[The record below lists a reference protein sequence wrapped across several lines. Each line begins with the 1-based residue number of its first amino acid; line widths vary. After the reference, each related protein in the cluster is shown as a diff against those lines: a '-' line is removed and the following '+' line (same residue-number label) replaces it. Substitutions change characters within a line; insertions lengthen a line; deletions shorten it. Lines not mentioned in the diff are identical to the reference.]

1 MLLYALLVAPL
12 VAALLTVFASG
23 KDGESSF
30 RLGLLLSVLVA
41 LLGLPLVTCMPL
53 LDASLPWFTLWG
65 TNATVHLHLANDG
78 LSAWLIQLVTWL
90 TPIAILGSRKLV
102 GDRMRDFAASVLVM
116 EALMIGALLS
126 RDLVLFYLFFEAMLV
141 PMLVL
146 IALFGGAERRSASL
160 WFFLYTMF
168 GSIFMLVAIWWL
180 AWKTGSTEL
189 ARVIAD
195 LPGLRASGQLTAD
208 GERWLFFAFALAFAV
223 KVPLVP
229 FHSWQAKTYSETPAG
244 GAVLLAGAMA
254 KIGVYGFLRFV
265 LPMFPALSAEYAHIF
280 VWLGLIGVVGGAL
293 VAMAQD
299 DVKRMIAYSSLSHL
313 SLVMVGIFS
322 FHQAALA
329 GVPLQMV
336 AHGLSVAALFLLVGF
351 LEARSSSRGLDDFGG
366 LADRTPIFAVLF
378 VISALASAALPGT
391 ANFIGEFML
400 LFGSYL
406 GLGFAVALIAGLSV
420 ILGAVYL
427 LRWVQRWL
435 YGKRH
440 PSLDR
445 LPDLGASEIL
455 AVVPLLLASFFF
467 GFYPK
472 PINAQSVPVV
482 VELARPARE
491 AAAALKPAPAKA
503 DAPVKTTAVP
513 AAPAHAAPAAAA
525 APAVAAPAA
534 STSVKP

>member
-1 MLLYALLVAPL
+1 MLLYALIAAPL
-12 VAALLTVFASG
+12 LAALLTVFASG

-30 RLGLLLSVLVA
+30 RLGLVLSFLIA
-41 LLGLPLVTCMPL
+41 LLGLPLVTCVPAIEAKL
-53 LDASLPWFTLWG
+53 AWFTLWG
-65 TNATVHLHLANDG
+65 TNAEVSFSLASDG
-78 LSAWLIQLVTWL
+78 LSAWVIQLVTWL

-102 GDRMRDFAASVLVM
+102 GERMRDFAASVLVM

-126 RDLVLFYLFFEAMLV
+126 RDLVVFYLFFEAMLV

-168 GSIFMLVAIWWL
+168 GSIFMLVALWWL
-180 AWKTGSTEL
+180 AWKTGSTDL
-189 ARVIAD
+189 ATVISKLAAFRD
-195 LPGLRASGQLTAD
+195 AGQLPPETD
-208 GERWLFFAFALAFAV
+208 FYLFVAFALAFAV

-254 KIGVYGFLRFV
+254 KIGIYGFLRFV
-265 LPMFPALSAEYAHIF
+265 LPLFPEMSAQYADVF

-299 DVKRMIAYSSLSHL
+299 DVKRMIAFSSLSHL

-329 GVPLQMV
+329 GVPIQMV

-366 LADRTPIFAVLF
+366 LADKAPIFAVLF
-378 VISALASAALPGT
+378 VITALASAALPGT

-406 GLGFAVALIAGLSV
+406 GLGFTVALIAGLSV
-420 ILGAVYL
+420 ILTAVYL
-427 LRWVQRWL
+427 LRLVQRWL

-445 LPDLGASEIL
+445 LPDLSASEIM

-472 PINAQSVPVV
+472 PINAQAVPVV
-482 VELARPARE
+482 DALAATARAE
-491 AAAALKPAPAKA
+491 AQALKAPAKVET
-503 DAPVKTTAVP
+503 PKTTAIPAKP
-513 AAPAHAAPAAAA
+513 AAPAQPATTGVTAPAT
-525 APAVAAPAA
+525 P
-534 STSVKP
+534 VKP

>member
-1 MLLYALLVAPL
+1 MLLYVLLAAPL

-30 RLGLLLSVLVA
+30 RLGLVLSLMVA
-41 LLGLPLVTCMPL
+41 LLGLPLVTCMPV

-65 TNATVHLHLANDG
+65 TNATVHLHLASDG
-78 LSAWLIQLVTWL
+78 LSGWLIQLVTWL

-102 GDRMRDFAASVLVM
+102 GDRMRDFAAAVLVM

-126 RDLVLFYLFFEAMLV
+126 RDLVVFYVFFEAMLV

-189 ARVIAD
+189 ARIILVLPD
-195 LPGLRASGQLTAD
+195 LKASGQLTAT
-208 GERWLFFAFALAFAV
+208 GECWLFVAFALAFAV

-229 FHSWQAKTYSETPAG
+229 FHSWQARTYSETPAG

-265 LPMFPALSAEYAHIF
+265 LPMFPALSAEYAHVF

-299 DVKRMIAYSSLSHL
+299 DIKRMIAFSSLSHL

-329 GVPLQMV
+329 GVPVQMV
-336 AHGLSVAALFLLVGF
+336 AHGLSVAALFLLVGY

-378 VISALASAALPGT
+378 VITALASAALPGT
-391 ANFIGEFML
+391 ANFVGEFML

-420 ILGAVYL
+420 ILTAVYL
-427 LRWVQRWL
+427 LRVVQRWL

-445 LPDLGASEIL
+445 LPDLGAGEIM

-472 PINAQSVPVV
+472 PINDQSVPVV
-482 VELARPARE
+482 VELTSPARKE
-491 AAAALKPAPAKA
+491 AAALKAAAAKPKVEAP
-503 DAPVKTTAVP
+503 KTTAVP
-513 AAPAHAAPAAAA
+513 ASTVPAPTVPAVSAPAAAT
-525 APAVAAPAA
+525 P
-534 STSVKP
+534 VKP

>member
-1 MLLYALLVAPL
+1 MLLYALLVAPI

-30 RLGLLLSVLVA
+30 RLGLVLSVLIA
-41 LLGLPLVTCMPL
+41 LLGLPLVCCVTV

-65 TNATVHLHLANDG
+65 TNATVHLHFASDG

-102 GDRMRDFAASVLVM
+102 GERMRDFAAAVLTM
-116 EALMIGALLS
+116 EALMMGPLLA
-126 RDLVLFYLFFEAMLV
+126 RDLVVFYVFFEAMLV

-168 GSIFMLVAIWWL
+168 GSIFMLVGIWWL
-180 AWKTGSTEL
+180 AWKPGSTEL

-195 LPGLRASGQLTAD
+195 LPGLRASGQLTAE
-208 GERWLFFAFALAFAV
+208 GECWLFAAFVLAFAV
-223 KVPLVP
+223 KGPLVP

-265 LPMFPALSAEYAHIF
+265 LPMFPALSAQYADVF

-299 DVKRMIAYSSLSHL
+299 DIKRMIAFSSLSHL

-329 GVPLQMV
+329 GVPVQMV

-366 LADRTPIFAVLF
+366 LADKAPIFAVLF
-378 VISALASAALPGT
+378 VITALASAALPGT
-391 ANFIGEFML
+391 ANFVGEFML

-406 GLGFAVALIAGLSV
+406 GLGFGVALIAGLSV
-420 ILGAVYL
+420 ILGAV
-427 LRWVQRWL
+427 
-435 YGKRH
+435 K
-440 PSLDR
+440 
-445 LPDLGASEIL
+445 
-455 AVVPLLLASFFF
+455 
-467 GFYPK
+467 
-472 PINAQSVPVV
+472 
-482 VELARPARE
+482 
-491 AAAALKPAPAKA
+491 
-503 DAPVKTTAVP
+503 
-513 AAPAHAAPAAAA
+513 
-525 APAVAAPAA
+525 
-534 STSVKP
+534 

>member
-12 VAALLTVFASG
+12 VAALITVFASG

-30 RLGLLLSVLVA
+30 RVGFLLSLMVA
-41 LLGLPLVTCMPL
+41 LLGLPLVTCMPG
-53 LDASLPWFTLWG
+53 LDVSLPWFTLWG
-65 TNATVHLHLANDG
+65 TNATVHLHLASDG

-102 GDRMRDFAASVLVM
+102 GERMRDFVSAVLIM

-141 PMLVL
+141 PMVVL
-146 IALFGGAERRSASL
+146 IAIFGGAERRSASL

-189 ARVIAD
+189 ARIITD
-195 LPGLRASGQLTAD
+195 LPALRASQQLTAQ
-208 GERWLFFAFALAFAV
+208 GELCLFLSFVLAFAV

-265 LPMFPALSAEYAHIF
+265 LPMFPAMCVEYSSVF
-280 VWLGLIGVVGGAL
+280 VVLGLIGVVGGAL

-299 DVKRMIAYSSLSHL
+299 DIKRMIAFSSLSHL

-322 FHQAALA
+322 FHPAALA

-336 AHGLSVAALFLLVGF
+336 AHGLSVAALFLLVGYM
-351 LEARSSSRGLDDFGG
+351 EARTSSRGLDDFGG
-366 LADRTPIFAVLF
+366 LAGRTPIFALLF
-378 VISALASAALPGT
+378 VITALASAALPGT
-391 ANFIGEFML
+391 ANFIG
-400 LFGSYL
+400 
-406 GLGFAVALIAGLSV
+406 LGFTVALIAGISV

-427 LRWVQRWL
+427 LRVVQRWL

-445 LPDLGASEIL
+445 LPDLSASEVL
-455 AVVPLLLASFFF
+455 AVVPLLLLSFVF

-472 PINAQSVPVV
+472 PINDQAVPVV
-482 VELARPARE
+482 IELAKE
-491 AAAALKPAPAKA
+491 AAAVKA
-503 DAPVKTTAVP
+503 TAEK
-513 AAPAHAAPAAAA
+513 AAAA
-525 APAVAAPAA
+525 KVAAAKTAADKPVAPKSTAIPATAPAVVP
-534 STSVKP
+534 SVSP

>member
-12 VAALLTVFASG
+12 VAALITVFASG

-30 RLGLLLSVLVA
+30 RVGFLLSLMVA
-41 LLGLPLVTCMPL
+41 LLGLPLVTCMPG

-65 TNATVHLHLANDG
+65 TNATVHLHLASDG

-102 GDRMRDFAASVLVM
+102 GERMRDFVSAVLIM

-141 PMLVL
+141 PMVVL
-146 IALFGGAERRSASL
+146 IAIFGGAERRSASL

-189 ARVIAD
+189 ARIITD
-195 LPGLRASGQLTAD
+195 LPALRASQQLTAQ
-208 GERWLFFAFALAFAV
+208 GELCLFLSFVLAFAV

-265 LPMFPALSAEYAHIF
+265 LPMFPAMCVEYSSVF
-280 VWLGLIGVVGGAL
+280 VVLGLIGVVGGAL

-299 DVKRMIAYSSLSHL
+299 DIKRMIAFSSLSHL

-322 FHQAALA
+322 FHSAALA

-336 AHGLSVAALFLLVGF
+336 AHGLSVAALFLLVGYM
-351 LEARSSSRGLDDFGG
+351 EARTSSRGLDDFGG
-366 LADRTPIFAVLF
+366 LAGRTPIFALLF
-378 VISALASAALPGT
+378 VITALASAALPGT

-406 GLGFAVALIAGLSV
+406 GLGFTVAVIAGLSV

-427 LRWVQRWL
+427 LRVVQRWL

-445 LPDLGASEIL
+445 LPDLSASEVL
-455 AVVPLLLASFFF
+455 AVVPLLLLSFVF

-472 PINAQSVPVV
+472 PINDQAVPVV
-482 VELARPARE
+482 IELAKEASAAK
-491 AAAALKPAPAKA
+491 AAAIKIAAAKTA
-503 DAPVKTTAVP
+503 AAKTTAEKPVAPKTTAIP
-513 AAPAHAAPAAAA
+513 ATAPAAV
-525 APAVAAPAA
+525 P
-534 STSVKP
+534 SVSP